1 MLAFAEA
8 RPLDAQ
14 NRSSDESPLI
24 TTARRGAKAL
34 AETVLPSS
42 VVVWRAAEAR
52 GKRWNPLKQAVF
64 GARSTP
70 VKPGKIALTF
80 DDGPTPLT
88 LEYLNVLEQLGVRAT
103 FFLVGGLCAE
113 HPELVQAIADRG
125 HELAGHG
132 YTHRRFTALKDTE
145 LREELWRTRA
155 LLPPTASSRALVR
168 PPHGAVSLSTLFACA
183 RQGFTT
189 VLWSLNSGDWCSQ
202 NAAEVEQAFLGQTAT
217 AGEIVLLHEGQS
229 WTMQALPAIVG
240 ALEKAGHELVTVGEL
255 LA

>member
-8 RPLDAQ
+8 RPLRGQ
-14 NRSSDESPLI
+14 NPAPDESPLI
-24 TTARRGAKAL
+24 STARRGAKAL

-42 VVVWRAAEAR
+42 VVVWRAGEAR
-52 GKRWNPLKQAVF
+52 GHVWTPLKQAVF
-64 GARSTP
+64 GARP
-70 VKPGKIALTF
+70 RPIKPGKIALTF

-88 LEYLNVLEQLGVRAT
+88 LEYLDVLERLGVRAT
-103 FFLVGGLCAE
+103 FFVVGGLCAQ

-132 YTHRRFTALKDTE
+132 YTHRRFTELKDTE

-155 LLPPTASSRALVR
+155 LLPASGRTFVR
-168 PPHGAVSLSTLFACA
+168 PPHGAVSLSTLVACA
-183 RQGFTT
+183 REGFTT

-202 NAAEVEQAFLGQTAT
+202 NASEVEQSFLAQEAT

-229 WTMQALPAIVG
+229 WTMQALPTIVG